1 MTISHSGQPPP
12 LSPPS
17 HCMCA
22 RVLPVRAR
30 VLHVFRVCFACACA
44 CFACVRACLACLREC
59 CVCFA
64 CFRCARKFARV
75 FCMCVR
81 LCFACVCA
89 CVCIYSRV
97 LMHSQDLELRVG
109 ATATVSSAL
118 SNVASCRCVP
128 RVPQQT
134 CAPHNVGAPQQNARS
149 RAAFLLLQLPALH
162 ARLQFAHAYSSVTLC
177 SRSQAHEVSFP

>member
-64 CFRCARKFARV
+64 CFRCACKVACVFRMCAHVFLFVRARV

-81 LCFACVCA
+81 
-89 CVCIYSRV
+89 VCIYSRV

-134 CAPHNVGAPQQNARS
+134 CAPHNVFLGHRNKM
-149 RAAFLLLQLPALH
+149 RALAQHFFCSNCPHCMHVCNLH
-162 ARLQFAHAYSSVTLC
+162 MHTVL
-177 SRSQAHEVSFP
+177 